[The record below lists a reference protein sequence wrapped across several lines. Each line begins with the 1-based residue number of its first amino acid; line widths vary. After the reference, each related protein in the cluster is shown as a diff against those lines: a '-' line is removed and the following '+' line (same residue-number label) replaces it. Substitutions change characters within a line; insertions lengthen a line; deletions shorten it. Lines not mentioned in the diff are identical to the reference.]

1 MGGGGAVLVGV
12 GVSPESARSYQD
24 QVDTVPGVLWEA
36 RLALAFITAWLEVF
50 SVQQAPLY
58 PQDWSAQPFSFRAQS
73 DSSLLSPDWQN
84 QKNIAEELLWA
95 SF

>member
-1 MGGGGAVLVGV
+1 MGV

-24 QVDTVPGVLWEA
+24 QVDTVPGVLREA
-36 RLALAFITAWLEVF
+36 RLALAFYNSLARGIQRSAGASVPSRLECPTVLL
-50 SVQQAPLY
+50 P
-58 PQDWSAQPFSFRAQS
+58 AQS